1 MDIDFGRT
9 ADDYEIHRQG
19 FPKRF
24 FDELVRRELLGPDR
38 RVLDLGT
45 GTGTLARGA
54 ALAGGSVAA
63 LDIAPEMIDKAKALD
78 RQAGVEVAY
87 YVSPTEQTCFG
98 AATFDLI
105 TAGQCWHWFDRPAA
119 AQEVRRLLVDGGAVV
134 IAHLDWIPLP
144 GNVVEATEQLILK
157 HNPTW
162 TMGGGTGLYPA
173 WLRDLATAGFTDIE
187 TFSFDLTL
195 SYTAEAWRG
204 RIRASAGIAASLPP
218 ERVAQFDRELRDLL
232 QSGYPDDPLA
242 VPHRVWAVIGCKRS
256 NQRED
261 AAQSA

>member
-9 ADDYEIHRQG
+9 ANDYQTHRQG
-19 FPKRF
+19 FPQRF

-63 LDIAPEMIDKAKALD
+63 LDIAPELIDKAKALD
-78 RQAGVEVAY
+78 WQAGVNVGY
-87 YVSPTEQTCFG
+87 YVSPAEQTCFG
-98 AATFDLI
+98 DATFDLI
-105 TAGQCWHWFDRPAA
+105 TAGQCWHWFDRPVA

-144 GNVVEATEQLILK
+144 GNVVEATEKLILK
-157 HNPTW
+157 HNPAW
-162 TMGGGTGLYPA
+162 AMSGGTGLYPA
-173 WLRDLATAGFTDIE
+173 WLRDLAAAGFTDIE

-195 SYTAEAWRG
+195 LYTAEAWRG
-204 RIRASAGIAASLPP
+204 RIRASAGIAASLPS
-218 ERVAQFDRELRDLL
+218 ERVAQFDRELCDLL
-232 QSGYPDDPLA
+232 QEDFPSDPLV
-242 VPHRVWAVIGCKRS
+242 VPHRVWTVIGYKRWKPK
-256 NQRED
+256 
-261 AAQSA
+261 